1 MSRGMVIYS
10 NVYIIQRGA
19 FALLVST
26 FRAMRRPYRVERA
39 TRHRLHVLFVCA
51 LNLRLKPL
59 LKVAKRIIISLN
71 MAKNDKQWSSATP
84 GLLIILLDQSGSML
98 NDYEGTGTSRTKYA
112 TLAVNKVIDNII
124 QKNFDGEAPKNRCF
138 ISVIGYNHDV
148 KELCS
153 GWLKDLDANPLRYET
168 LKKKTPDGTGGLV
181 EVEVKQP
188 VWVEPIDKDGAT
200 NMLGAFQLAK
210 DLAEKWMVD
219 HVDGPAPVIINI
231 SDGVPYYDRKDVRD
245 CMKETVDLAKEIMNL
260 SNEDGNV
267 LIFNAQID
275 SVPKAVFPSDRNEI
289 SQEAGAAKN
298 ELPTKDG
305 SRGCIFGADGV
316 QLIQLIDFG
325 SSKGQGDKGL
335 V

>member
-1 MSRGMVIYS
+1 
-10 NVYIIQRGA
+10 
-19 FALLVST
+19 
-26 FRAMRRPYRVERA
+26 
-39 TRHRLHVLFVCA
+39 
-51 LNLRLKPL
+51 
-59 LKVAKRIIISLN
+59 
-71 MAKNDKQWSSATP
+71 MAANEKQWSSATP

-98 NDYEGTGTSRTKYA
+98 ENYDGTGTTRTKYA

-138 ISVIGYNHDV
+138 ISVIGYNHNV

-153 GWLKDLDANPLRYET
+153 GWLKNLDASPLKYEI
-168 LKKKTPDGTGGLV
+168 LKKKTPDGAGGIV

-188 VWVEPIDKDGAT
+188 VWIEPIDKDGAT

-210 DLAEKWMVD
+210 ELVEKWISD
-219 HVDGPAPVIINI
+219 SEHADWPAPVIINI
-231 SDGVPYYDRKDVRD
+231 SDGVPYYDGKDPRD
-245 CMKETVDLAKEIMNL
+245 CMKETVALANEIKAL
-260 SNEDGNV
+260 SNNDGNV

-275 SVPKAVFPSDRNEI
+275 DVPTVVFPSNREVI
-289 SQEAGAAKN
+289 QQEAGQFLYDITSEVPKSYKTAAVKN
-298 ELPTKDG
+298 ELPTSDG

-335 V
+335 AQ

>member
-1 MSRGMVIYS
+1 M
-10 NVYIIQRGA
+10 
-19 FALLVST
+19 
-26 FRAMRRPYRVERA
+26 
-39 TRHRLHVLFVCA
+39 
-51 LNLRLKPL
+51 
-59 LKVAKRIIISLN
+59 
-71 MAKNDKQWSSATP
+71 
-84 GLLIILLDQSGSML
+84 
-98 NDYEGTGTSRTKYA
+98 
-112 TLAVNKVIDNII
+112 
-124 QKNFDGEAPKNRCF
+124 
-138 ISVIGYNHDV
+138 

-188 VWVEPIDKDGAT
+188 IWVDPIDKDGAT

-210 DLAEKWMVD
+210 DLVEKWMAD
-219 HVDGPAPVIINI
+219 NADGPAPVIINI
-231 SDGVPYYDRKDVRD
+231 SDGVPYYEGKDPRT
-245 CMKETVDLAKEIMNL
+245 CMKETVALANEIKNL
-260 SNEDGNV
+260 SNNDGNA

-275 SVPKAVFPSDRNEI
+275 SVPTSVFPAGRDEI
-289 SQEAGAAKN
+289 AQEAGQFLYDITSEVPESYKAAAAKN

-335 V
+335 